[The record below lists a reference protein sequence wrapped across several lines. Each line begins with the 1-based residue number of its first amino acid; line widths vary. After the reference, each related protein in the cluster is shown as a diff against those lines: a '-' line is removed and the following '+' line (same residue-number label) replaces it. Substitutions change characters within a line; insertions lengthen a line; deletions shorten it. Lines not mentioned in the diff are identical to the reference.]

1 MAHPRLKKSE
11 VRRRYVVDRQP
22 LTGAAAIAGISYS
35 TARQWKA
42 QALAAH
48 DDWDKARDAET
59 LRDGTTEELTRV
71 VLNEFVPMF
80 RSTILALSGE
90 GLSAAEKAEAMSRI
104 SDAYAKTVKAAG
116 AVDPAIARLAW
127 AMDVLKMLAEFVQTK
142 FPQHADAVLEILE
155 PFGERL
161 AQEFGS

>member
-22 LTGAAAIAGISYS
+22 LTGAASIAKVSYS
-35 TARQWKA
+35 TARQWKREA
-42 QALAAH
+42 MDKG

-59 LRDGTTEELTRV
+59 LRDGTAEELTRV

-80 RSTILALSGE
+80 RSTILSLSNE
-90 GLSAAEKAEAMSRI
+90 DMPATDKAEAISRI

-116 AVDPAIARLAW
+116 AVDPSVARLAW
-127 AMDVLKMLAEFVQTK
+127 AMDVLKLLAEFVQLK
-142 FPQHADAVLEILE
+142 FPQHAAAVLEILE
-155 PFGERL
+155 PFGQHL
-161 AQEFGS
+161 AEQFG

>member
-11 VRRRYVVDRQP
+11 LRRRYVVDRQP
-22 LTGAAAIAGISYS
+22 LTGAATIAKVSYS

-42 QALAAH
+42 EALSAG

-59 LRDGTTEELTRV
+59 LRDGTAEELTRV

-80 RSTILALSGE
+80 RSTILALSGDD
-90 GLSAAEKAEAMSRI
+90 LPATAKAEAMSRI

-127 AMDVLKMLAEFVQTK
+127 AMDVLKLLAEFVRAK
-142 FPQHADAVLEILE
+142 FPQHAAAMLEIIE
-155 PFGERL
+155 PFGQHL
-161 AQEFGS
+161 AEQYG